1 MPSVKQTLAMKPIE
15 RKLRE
20 IAERH
25 GIVYNP
31 DMTLVEF
38 ATACVARQEFMA
50 AKQTQ
55 DEQDGNR

>member
-1 MPSVKQTLAMKPIE
+1 MKPIE